1 MYDYIIATS
10 STSDLPRTYLEAHNI
25 PFIPY
30 TYTIGND
37 LYEDD
42 CREETRQKVYEGMR
56 NGDRLKT
63 SMINEYIYDE
73 FFESLLAQG
82 KDVIFLDMSQ
92 KMSVSYEKS
101 KIGAKMALEKYP
113 ERKLYVMDT
122 LCISGGLG
130 LLVDSMVTLA
140 EGGAGY
146 DEVIA
151 WGEANKLKIA
161 HRFTVDDLN
170 YLKAGGRVSN
180 AAALVG
186 GMLAIKPVLYVPGG
200 GTLEV
205 AKKVRGRKAALN
217 SILDSSKA
225 DLAEVDTKGL
235 KVHILQADCRADA
248 EYVRDELKKAYP
260 DLGEITITSLGVVIG
275 AHCGPGLL
283 TVFYLCN
290 GCLPYNEEV
299 ILFYQKIHGQSR
311 SLRPWIQI
319 ISSTS
324 DSPRTLTPRALS
336 SSAARPS
343 PAISRPVKVPS
354 YITPLPQ
361 DGLFSL
367 RSAILQPFLSA
378 RLTATSAPLEYS
390 AVTFLPLQLTTA
402 PPRRS
407 LGSRG
412 VGKPPAVS
420 GQTGM
425 SRYFSRSAAI
435 FSAAIALCPPLY
447 LHSTPS
453 RHALISSASF
463 SLIAPTS
470 SCSAP

>member
-130 LLVDSMVTLA
+130 TLVDNMVTLA

-170 YLKAGGRVSN
+170 YLKAGGRIGGVTSVVGSLLKIRPIISCD
-180 AAALVG
+180 ADGTYHTAALIRG
-186 GMLAIKPVLYVPGG
+186 DKNAKKKLLELAGQFAGDEPCWLALLNGAAPDEAAAIKP
-200 GTLEV
+200 T
-205 AKKVRGRKAALN
+205 
-217 SILDSSKA
+217 
-225 DLAEVDTKGL
+225 
-235 KVHILQADCRADA
+235 
-248 EYVRDELKKAYP
+248 LKKQIRRGKIVA
-260 DLGEITITSLGVVIG
+260 EHQITASLAV
-275 AHCGPGLL
+275 HTGPGLL
-283 TVFYLCN
+283 
-290 GCLPYNEEV
+290 G
-299 ILFYQKIHGQSR
+299 I
-311 SLRPWIQI
+311 
-319 ISSTS
+319 
-324 DSPRTLTPRALS
+324 
-336 SSAARPS
+336 
-343 PAISRPVKVPS
+343 
-354 YITPLPQ
+354 
-361 DGLFSL
+361 
-367 RSAILQPFLSA
+367 
-378 RLTATSAPLEYS
+378 
-390 AVTFLPLQLTTA
+390 
-402 PPRRS
+402 
-407 LGSRG
+407 G
-412 VGKPPAVS
+412 VLKNP
-420 GQTGM
+420 
-425 SRYFSRSAAI
+425 
-435 FSAAIALCPPLY
+435 
-447 LHSTPS
+447 
-453 RHALISSASF
+453 
-463 SLIAPTS
+463 
-470 SCSAP
+470 